1 MGSQYFPARSVL
13 FQKEPSG
20 VTYRVPALIY
30 IPHFSCFLAFCEE
43 RLTPADAQAHL
54 LVMRKGTFYKNY
66 VEVRLVLIYVDTI
79 ITNKLIEYFFLIK
92 KKSVMKMLSVSSS
105 VEGHGGVEYSSTGGL
120 PLNEPLPCLWWVYWH
135 SLLVFHCCSGSHLWV
150 LPVNYRKERDTSL
163 LRVQQWPRG
172 HLELCYRPYQDTH
185 RGHH

>member
-30 IPHFSCFLAFCEE
+30 IHRSSCFLAFCEE

-66 VEVRLVLIYVDTI
+66 VEVRLILTYVDTI
-79 ITNKLIEYFFLIK
+79 ITNRFFFLIFLK
-92 KKSVMKMLSVSSS
+92 LMFVSSS
-105 VEGHGGVEYSSTGGL
+105 VERHGGVEYSSTGGL
-120 PLNEPLPCLWWVYWH
+120 PLNESLPRLRWVYWH

-150 LPVNYRKERDTSL
+150 LPVNYRKERDTAL
-163 LRVQQWPRG
+163 LCVQQWPGG
-172 HLELCYRPYQDTH
+172 HLELRYRPYQDAH
-185 RGHH
+185 RRHH

>member
-30 IPHFSCFLAFCEE
+30 IHRSSCFLAFCEE

-66 VEVRLVLIYVDTI
+66 VEVRLILTYVDTI
-79 ITNKLIEYFFLIK
+79 ITNKLIDFFPDL
-92 KKSVMKMLSVSSS
+92 KKSVMKHVCFLLS
-105 VEGHGGVEYSSTGGL
+105 GKTWR
-120 PLNEPLPCLWWVYWH
+120 C
-135 SLLVFHCCSGSHLWV
+135 
-150 LPVNYRKERDTSL
+150 
-163 LRVQQWPRG
+163 
-172 HLELCYRPYQDTH
+172 
-185 RGHH
+185 

>member
-30 IPHFSCFLAFCEE
+30 IHRSSCFLAFCEE

-66 VEVRLVLIYVDTI
+66 VEVRLILTYVDTI
-79 ITNKLIEYFFLIK
+79 ITNKLIDFFSWFKNICHETDVCFL
-92 KKSVMKMLSVSSS
+92 LS
-105 VEGHGGVEYSSTGGL
+105 GKTWR
-120 PLNEPLPCLWWVYWH
+120 CWVQLDWRATAQWIPAPFTM
-135 SLLVFHCCSGSHLWV
+135 SLLAQSSCF
-150 LPVNYRKERDTSL
+150 SL
-163 LRVQQWPRG
+163 LFWVTP
-172 HLELCYRPYQDTH
+172 LSLTS
-185 RGHH
+185 

>member
-92 KKSVMKMLSVSSS
+92 KKICHENVVCFFLS
-105 VEGHGGVEYSSTGGL
+105 GRTWR
-120 PLNEPLPCLWWVYWH
+120 CWVQLDWRATAQWTPALFMM
-135 SLLVFHCCSGSHLWV
+135 SLLAQSSCF
-150 LPVNYRKERDTSL
+150 SL
-163 LRVQQWPRG
+163 LFWVTP
-172 HLELCYRPYQDTH
+172 LSLTS
-185 RGHH
+185 